1 MSNDNNAANENM
13 IEYVTVM
20 IGGQLFGLPI
30 WRVQDVFMPDRITR
44 VPLSEP
50 EIAGVLNLR
59 GRIVTAIN
67 MRRRLGLP
75 PLSDD
80 KPSMAVGI
88 ELRGESYGLLSDTV
102 GEVLK
107 LGEATLRPNPVNLDG
122 KLARVS
128 GGVHRLDG
136 QLMVILDVDSVLN
149 ASAEPLAA

>member
-1 MSNDNNAANENM
+1 MSNDNVAAENM

-30 WRVQDVFMPDRITR
+30 WRVQDVFMPNRITR

-59 GRIVTAIN
+59 GRIVTAID

-75 PLSDD
+75 PLSED

-88 ELRGESYGLLSDTV
+88 ELKGESYGLLIDTV
-102 GEVLK
+102 GEVMK
-107 LGEATLRPNPVNLDG
+107 LGEATLEANPVNLDAR
-122 KLARVS
+122 LARVS
-128 GGVHRLDG
+128 AGVHRLDG
-136 QLMVILDVDSVLN
+136 QLMVILDVDSVLS